1 MTELKRWLEDGA
13 PPEVGRLLSAA
24 RAETPRRCSL
34 ERTLLSLGVTG
45 LATTAGAKTV
55 AGAVAVTLKWVAV
68 GALGGSVVMGTMA
81 GIRQLAAPAPAPS
94 ISAPS
99 VSRPAR
105 SPRPAEPRHDVP
117 VPFEPEASPE
127 PRAKSTAVLPLA
139 SREPGPGPAVDRYLT
154 EEIGVIDRARAS
166 LNAGDPSEAL
176 RALDEHDRRF
186 DDPRLAPEA
195 LYLRMEARARLWDR
209 AGAERA
215 AREILKQYPGGPQ
228 VGRAEELL
236 RSEPA
241 LKKP

>member
-13 PPEVGRLLSAA
+13 PPEVGRLLRAA
-24 RAETPRRCSL
+24 RTETPRRGSL
-34 ERTLLSLGVTG
+34 ERTLLSLGVAG

-68 GALGGSVVMGTMA
+68 GALGGSVVMGTVA
-81 GIRQLAAPAPAPS
+81 GIRQLAGPSPAPS
-94 ISAPS
+94 ISAPA
-99 VSRPAR
+99 VARPA
-105 SPRPAEPRHDVP
+105 PRPAEPRDDVP
-117 VPFEPEASPE
+117 LLAEPEASPE
-127 PRAKSTAVLPLA
+127 PKTKSTGALPLA
-139 SREPGPGPAVDRYLT
+139 SSEPGPAIDRHLA

-166 LNAGDPSEAL
+166 LNAGNPSEAL

-195 LYLRMEARARLWDR
+195 LYLRMEARVRLGDR

-215 AREILKQYPGGPQ
+215 AREILEKYPGGPQ

-236 RSEPA
+236 RSEPG
-241 LKKP
+241 LKKE